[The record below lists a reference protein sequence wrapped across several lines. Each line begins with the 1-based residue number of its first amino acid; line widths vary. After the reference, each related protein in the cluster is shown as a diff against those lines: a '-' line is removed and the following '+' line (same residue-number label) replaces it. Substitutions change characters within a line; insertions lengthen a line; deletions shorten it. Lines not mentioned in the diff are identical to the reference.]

1 MSTENTSHCNDCDMS
16 FPQREG
22 DGPCSKCVKLAAH
35 PRDSADYADIAT
47 WDQCVMCG
55 ITRRNNMHPTV
66 QGDSRIITCGST
78 LCKAA
83 IPGIPQ
89 AQESR
94 PATHNVPR
102 TVTDLSA
109 LTRQRFKRFN
119 HGATSTLQTQTLL
132 QHERGGGEPG
142 EVIVMVAW
150 QVRIKKA
157 LASEFGQGAKGWAA
171 SVLLQDVKAQL
182 TEQVSIVWQQRR
194 GAPLLSEHVSI
205 RWAGNKMPVPNS
217 LSLTV
222 GEFYAVH
229 SSTDNSAIYVENV
242 PSAWKSL
249 AAVHKRKG
257 GFMALELY
265 IDSESWAESVDGDI
279 AASLLGSKKRSIAE
293 PAALSAAKRPRALH
307 SMLNQSNMRLRSEFR
322 PSGLSGPAPVVS
334 RTRTTLKRMDCIVD
348 PRTGDMQFESSF
360 AGDFETTPS
369 FLSDNGQSYVVKR
382 FYRLT
387 EDSENTAPNTLPF
400 TVDEHLVQIQAEA
413 MRIGLGQW
421 FMNAFFQHARNR
433 NVTAIDFNIA
443 FTDAFLAEEIESP
456 SPASGIPQITA
467 ESPGITWL
475 VEPKRSTSVEHFSY
489 TLVHKSRK
497 RDLRSSTIYAF
508 AHFVWGHSNQTMIF
522 ADLQGT
528 PALVGR
534 KDGLVLF
541 DPMTHT
547 VGGNSGIGDFG
558 LEGINSF
565 IRDHS
570 CGDVCNRLALDEVAP
585 LIFDTSSNEEQE
597 EEQDN
602 SPSPGD
608 TDSANGEGEDSVD

>member
-1 MSTENTSHCNDCDMS
+1 MSTENTSRCNDCDMS
-16 FPQREG
+16 FPLREG
-22 DGPCSKCVKLAAH
+22 GQCSKCVKLAAH
-35 PRDSADYADIAT
+35 PRDSADYMDIAASILRYFLT
-47 WDQCVMCG
+47 
-55 ITRRNNMHPTV
+55 IL
-66 QGDSRIITCGST
+66 SLIITCGSN

-83 IPGIPQ
+83 IPGTPQPQ
-89 AQESR
+89 ASR

-142 EVIVMVAW
+142 EVIVMIAW

-182 TEQVSIVWQQRR
+182 TEQVSMEWQQRK

-222 GEFYAVH
+222 GEFYEVH
-229 SSTDNSAIYVENV
+229 SSSDNSAIYVENI
-242 PSAWKSL
+242 PSAWKAL

-265 IDSESWAESVDGDI
+265 IDSESWAESVDEDI
-279 AASLLGSKKRSIAE
+279 APSLLGSKKRSVAD
-293 PAALSAAKRPRALH
+293 PAALSAAKRPRTLH
-307 SMLNQSNMRLRSEFR
+307 STLNQSATRLRSEFR
-322 PSGLSGPAPVVS
+322 PSALCGPVAVVS
-334 RTRTTLKRMDCIVD
+334 RTRITLKRIDCIVD
-348 PRTGDMQFESSF
+348 PRTGDMQFESSEIILRGRLRNDPLSSG
-360 AGDFETTPS
+360 AMKNVYD

-400 TVDEHLVQIQAEA
+400 TVDEHL
-413 MRIGLGQW
+413 W
-421 FMNAFFQHARNR
+421 FMNAFFQHARDR

-497 RDLRSSTIYAF
+497 KDLRSSTIYAF

-522 ADLQGT
+522 ADLQET

-547 VGGNSGIGDFG
+547 VAGNSGIGDFG

-565 IRDHS
+565 LRDHS

-585 LIFDTSSNEEQE
+585 LIFDTSH
-597 EEQDN
+597 N

-608 TDSANGEGEDSVD
+608 ADSANGEGEDNVD

>member
-1 MSTENTSHCNDCDMS
+1 
-16 FPQREG
+16 
-22 DGPCSKCVKLAAH
+22 
-35 PRDSADYADIAT
+35 
-47 WDQCVMCG
+47 
-55 ITRRNNMHPTV
+55 
-66 QGDSRIITCGST
+66 
-78 LCKAA
+78 
-83 IPGIPQ
+83 
-89 AQESR
+89 
-94 PATHNVPR
+94 
-102 TVTDLSA
+102 
-109 LTRQRFKRFN
+109 
-119 HGATSTLQTQTLL
+119 
-132 QHERGGGEPG
+132 
-142 EVIVMVAW
+142 
-150 QVRIKKA
+150 
-157 LASEFGQGAKGWAA
+157 
-171 SVLLQDVKAQL
+171 
-182 TEQVSIVWQQRR
+182 
-194 GAPLLSEHVSI
+194 
-205 RWAGNKMPVPNS
+205 
-217 LSLTV
+217 
-222 GEFYAVH
+222 
-229 SSTDNSAIYVENV
+229 
-242 PSAWKSL
+242 
-249 AAVHKRKG
+249 
-257 GFMALELY
+257 MALELY

-279 AASLLGSKKRSIAE
+279 AASLLGSKKRSIAD

-307 SMLNQSNMRLRSEFR
+307 STLNQSNMRLRSEFR

-334 RTRTTLKRMDCIVD
+334 RTRITLKRMDCIVD
-348 PRTGDMQFESSF
+348 PRTGDMQFESSEIILRGRLRNDPLSSG
-360 AGDFETTPS
+360 AMKNVYD

-421 FMNAFFQHARNR
+421 VMNAFFQHARNR

-565 IRDHS
+565 IQDHS

-608 TDSANGEGEDSVD
+608 ADSANGEGEDSVD

>member
-1 MSTENTSHCNDCDMS
+1 MSTENTSQCKDCDMS
-16 FPQREG
+16 FPLREVPIMG
-22 DGPCSKCVKLAAH
+22 TL
-35 PRDSADYADIAT
+35 RRT

-66 QGDSRIITCGST
+66 QGDSRIITCGSN

-83 IPGIPQ
+83 IPGTPQ
-89 AQESR
+89 PQPSR

-142 EVIVMVAW
+142 EVIVMIAW

-182 TEQVSIVWQQRR
+182 TEQVSMEWQQRK

-222 GEFYAVH
+222 GEFYEVH
-229 SSTDNSAIYVENV
+229 SSSDNSAIYVENV
-242 PSAWKSL
+242 PSAWKAL
-249 AAVHKRKG
+249 AAMHKRKG

-265 IDSESWAESVDGDI
+265 IDSESWAESVDEDI
-279 AASLLGSKKRSIAE
+279 ASSMIGSKKRSVAD
-293 PAALSAAKRPRALH
+293 PAALSAAKRPRTLH
-307 SMLNQSNMRLRSEFR
+307 STLNQSTMRLRSEFR
-322 PSGLSGPAPVVS
+322 PSALSGPAAVVN
-334 RTRTTLKRMDCIVD
+334 RTRITLKRIDCIVD
-348 PRTGDMQFESSF
+348 PRTGDMQFESSEISLRGRLRNDPLSSG
-360 AGDFETTPS
+360 AMKNVYD

-421 FMNAFFQHARNR
+421 FMNAFFQHARDR

-497 RDLRSSTIYAF
+497 SDLRSSTIYAF
-508 AHFVWGHSNQTMIF
+508 AHFVWGHSNQH
-522 ADLQGT
+522 LYCPHNPSNKCGT
-528 PALVGR
+528 TL
-534 KDGLVLF
+534 LSYN
-541 DPMTHT
+541 T
-547 VGGNSGIGDFG
+547 N
-558 LEGINSF
+558 
-565 IRDHS
+565 
-570 CGDVCNRLALDEVAP
+570 
-585 LIFDTSSNEEQE
+585 
-597 EEQDN
+597 
-602 SPSPGD
+602 
-608 TDSANGEGEDSVD
+608 